1 MNQVTR
7 EAAREQTLSAQI
19 ASWRWG
25 IVWLT
30 FLATTLNYMD
40 RQTLQSTATYIKAD
54 FGLDEE
60 GYGWISFWFSLSYG
74 LFQFPAGFLA
84 DRWNLRRLYVAALL
98 VWSAAG
104 FMIGMSDTVLMMS
117 ACRFVLGLGEAFN
130 WPCAAT
136 IVRRIIPQESRGL
149 ANGIFHSGA
158 SMGAILTPLL
168 VLVLVVNGGFG
179 WRLVFQLVG
188 ALGLAW
194 AVLWY
199 WALTGARGVAVNYPP
214 KEESGSQH
222 GPGSLLEEFRSFAKL
237 MN

>member
-136 IVRRIIPQESRGL
+136 IVRHTDKPSPIPLLFVVKKGSKTFSILSSGIPTPESRTQTWTPPSDGSVPKSRRRRSRDC
-149 ANGIFHSGA
+149 ASGHKSPPG
-158 SMGAILTPLL
+158 SMAI
-168 VLVLVVNGGFG
+168 
-179 WRLVFQLVG
+179 
-188 ALGLAW
+188 
-194 AVLWY
+194 
-199 WALTGARGVAVNYPP
+199 PP
-214 KEESGSQH
+214 AGRSRDESH
-222 GPGSLLEEFRSFAKL
+222 TGPGHFRVGGIL
-237 MN
+237 QR